1 MDSIAVIDT
10 VKNCFIQC
18 SIPYDI
24 VVPVNLKSINY
35 ALSVNSCNYSRA
47 YTYFKRIPT
56 MAKGQCSIFTVFA
69 CCRANT
75 YTTCFFTIGKQR
87 NLARTTINT
96 NLNLTTT
103 QNVGYISIVLGYGF
117 SKVANIGFVS
127 IHIANNTLQFLST
140 CYVFQSCIFTSTICD
155 CIGIC
160 HTIYT
165 GYLVC
170 RLIGQRGIGI
180 CIYNCRNFLTIAVFD
195 GISFHLTIAQSTIFF
210 NLISCIGI
218 CIHNSRNFLIIAVFD
233 GIFLNLS
240 ITKFASAFINSISCI
255 GICCTYRISSF
266 TICISNGVNLNITS
280 FNNFSFRI
288 FQFSNLLINTSY
300 LIIYIGSTCNTTK
313 YYCFTGSIINGIAVI
328 ATIQHSPI

>member
-10 VKNCFIQC
+10 VKYCFIQG
-18 SIPYDI
+18 SIPYNI
-24 VVPVNLKSINY
+24 VVAVNLQTINY

-56 MAKGQCSIFTVFA
+56 MAKCQCRIFTAFA
-69 CCRANT
+69 SSSNNT

-103 QNVGYISIVLGYGF
+103 QNVGDISIVLGYGF

-155 CIGIC
+155 YIGIC
-160 HTIYT
+160 HTIGT
-165 GYLVC
+165 CYLVC
-170 RLIGQRGIGI
+170 RLIGQRSIGIGI
-180 CIYNCRNFLTIAVFD
+180 YNCHTGIITTVNGIFLHLSRNKS
-195 GISFHLTIAQSTIFF
+195 ISTFTNS
-210 NLISCIGI
+210 ISCIGI
-218 CIHNSRNFLIIAVFD
+218 GIYNCRTSTVTTLN
-233 GIFLNLS
+233 GIFLHLS
-240 ITKFASAFINSISCI
+240 SNKSISTSTNSISCI

-266 TICISNGVNLNITS
+266 TICISNGVNLNIAS
-280 FNNFSFRI
+280 FNNFSFRV

-300 LIIYIGSTCNTTK
+300 LIIYIRSTCNSTK

>member
-1 MDSIAVIDT
+1 MDGIAVIDT

-170 RLIGQRGIGI
+170 RLICQRSIGIGI
-180 CIYNCRNFLTIAVFD
+180 YNCHTGIITTVNGIFLHLSSNKS
-195 GISFHLTIAQSTIFF
+195 ISTFF
-210 NLISCIGI
+210 NFISCISV
-218 CIHNSRNFLIIAVFD
+218 CIHNGCNYCIIAVFNSVSFHLSTAKS
-233 GIFLNLS
+233 ISTFLN
-240 ITKFASAFINSISCI
+240 FISCI
-255 GICCTYRISSF
+255 GICCTYCVNSLSGRI
-266 TICISNGVNLNITS
+266 I
-280 FNNFSFRI
+280 NF
-288 FQFSNLLINTSY
+288 LSY
-300 LIIYIGSTCNTTK
+300 LDIATFGNFHFRFNRINDLFVEIAYCIINIGSTCNIFE
-313 YYCFTGSIINGIAVI
+313 Y
-328 ATIQHSPI
+328 H